1 MSIEQLNNFITELNS
16 LKDGQYIVRKTSADG
31 IVSYGHADKKGV
43 MRTSEIIRI
52 ARDALSTFQIEANK
66 KNVSANATSIDS
78 LYSGLEKHYY
88 RVQESVQ
95 KRWWYPIAAR
105 FGYSYEG
112 PKEIRDM
119 LLARPL
125 TLPTRIAFIAN
136 LRQANNNNEQEYL
149 VRNPDGDFATV
160 KKKPSFFKT
169 TQILAVVKMCM
180 EMKSADAKAADAEE
194 QHKALLQL
202 SPAVSKYQ
210 ILRNISVSEKWGVW
224 FASWFT
230 DVNAKIE
237 KDLNDA
243 LAATN
248 KLFPAMQE
256 QEQKNVRYSKG
267 PSQ

>member
-1 MSIEQLNNFITELNS
+1 MSIEQFNNFIAELNS
-16 LKDGQYIVRKTSADG
+16 LKDGQYIVSKTSADG
-31 IVSYGHADKKGV
+31 IVSYGHADKKGA

-52 ARDALSTFQIEANK
+52 ARDALSTFQKEVND
-66 KNVSANATSIDS
+66 KNVSANATSIDT

-88 RVQESVQ
+88 RVQKSVQ

-119 LLARPL
+119 LHARPL
-125 TLPTRIAFIAN
+125 TLATRNAFIAN
-136 LRQANNNNEQEYL
+136 LLQTNENKGYL
-149 VRNPDGDFATV
+149 IRYLDGDFATV

-180 EMKSADAKAADAEE
+180 EMKSAHAKAADAEQ
-194 QHKALLQL
+194 QHKAMQDLN
-202 SPAVSKYQ
+202 PAVSKYQ
-210 ILRNISVSEKWGVW
+210 FFRSISVSAKWGVW
-224 FASWFT
+224 LASWFT

-237 KDLNDA
+237 EDLNDA
-243 LAATN
+243 LVATAQ
-248 KLFPAMQE
+248 LLPAVQE
-256 QEQKNVRYSKG
+256 QAQKNVRSSKG